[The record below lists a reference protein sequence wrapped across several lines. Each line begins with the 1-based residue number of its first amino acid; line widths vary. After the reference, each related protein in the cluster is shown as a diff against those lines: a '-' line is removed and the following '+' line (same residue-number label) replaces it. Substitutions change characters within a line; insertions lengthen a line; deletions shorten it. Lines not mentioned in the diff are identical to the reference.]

1 MTFGLTQM
9 MGRGLLAAALVALL
23 AACNSAPAVVS
34 PSPSPTPTI
43 AVVASPS
50 ASATP
55 TAEPGLW
62 RIEGYVVNEAG
73 QPMQD
78 VCVVVGPNGCR
89 QFSPHT
95 DAKGHWFLDIA
106 VGQATF
112 DFHFVTPGYVTQDW
126 HVTPVGPTQYNLVM
140 DKE

>member
-1 MTFGLTQM
+1 MTFGLTKM

-23 AACNSAPAVVS
+23 AACSSAPAIVS
-34 PSPSPTPTI
+34 PSPSPSPT
-43 AVVASPS
+43 ALAASPS

-55 TAEPGLW
+55 SVEPGLW

-95 DAKGHWFLDIA
+95 DAKGHWFLDVA